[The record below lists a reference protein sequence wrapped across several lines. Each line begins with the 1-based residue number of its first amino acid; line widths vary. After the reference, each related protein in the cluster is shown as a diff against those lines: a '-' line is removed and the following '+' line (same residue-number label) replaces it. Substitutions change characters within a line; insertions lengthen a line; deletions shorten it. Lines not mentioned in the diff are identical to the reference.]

1 MRLALLSNVTVEI
14 LAGMLKTEHS
24 IWMPSGFGAWIQTAL
39 APPEEL
45 REFNPEFVFLLLDRS
60 HAEVN
65 AEQVRCVQDGLRAAF
80 PQAAVVEIDPDDLAD
95 ETGHDR
101 FYDEKMWKLAS
112 MPWSLT
118 GLHAIADEIY
128 RLVAMARTGRKKA
141 LALDLDNTLWS
152 GAIGEDGVAGIV
164 PYGDFQREI
173 KRLKETGV
181 LLVALSKNNVAD
193 VEPVWSDFRMVLKK
207 DDFVAFRI
215 GWDDKCANLRKVAQ
229 ELNLGTDSF
238 VFVDDNPAE
247 RAQMAAFCPEVIVP
261 DFPEDSASLP
271 EFMRRIGRLYFP
283 VLHLTEEDRLKT
295 AQYQAE
301 AARRT
306 FAEGLSVDEYL
317 KGLELWTDVHEMR
330 EDEIPRV
337 AQLSQ
342 KTNQFN
348 VCTNRY
354 TVEDIRRFAG
364 DGAYH
369 LVTAHAGDRFGGQGL
384 VAFVLVRVDG
394 SEAEIVDWVM
404 SCRTMNRTLEYA
416 VENEV
421 EKVLGKEGVVSLRAT
436 YRPTLKNAP
445 VANLFGRFGFAE
457 VSHTAIATSYAC
469 QLPRTPLPHQFTL
482 AAGS

>member
-14 LAGMLKTEHS
+14 LAGMLKRKHS
-24 IWMPSGFGAWIQTAL
+24 IWMPSGFGAWVQTAL

-45 REFNPEFVFLLLDRS
+45 REFGPEFVFLLLDRS
-60 HAEVN
+60 HSEVD
-65 AEQVRCVQDGLRAAF
+65 AEQARHAQDGLRTAF
-80 PQAAVVEIDPDDLAD
+80 PQAAVLEIDLADLAD
-95 ETGHDR
+95 EAGGGR
-101 FYDEKMWKLAS
+101 FYDYKMWKLAA
-112 MPWSLT
+112 MPWSLA
-118 GLHAIADEIY
+118 GLHAIAGEIE
-128 RLVAMARTGRKKA
+128 RLAAMGRTGRKKV
-141 LALDLDNTLWS
+141 LALDFDNTLWS
-152 GAIGEDGVAGIV
+152 GVIGEDGAAGIV

-181 LLVALSKNNVAD
+181 LLVALTKNNVAD
-193 VEPVWSDFRMVLKK
+193 VEPVWSDPRMVLKK
-207 DDFVAFRI
+207 DDFVALRI
-215 GWDDKCANLRKVAQ
+215 DWGDKCANLREVAQ

-247 RAQMAAFCPEVIVP
+247 RAQMAVVCPEVIVP

-271 EFMRRIGRLYFP
+271 AFMRRIGRLYFP
-283 VLHLTEEDRLKT
+283 VLHLTDEDRQKT

-306 FAEGLSVDEYL
+306 FAEGMSVEEYL
-317 KGLELWTDVHEMR
+317 RGLELWTEVHEIR
-330 EDEIPRV
+330 DGEIPRV

-354 TVEDIRRFAG
+354 TVEDIRRFAE

-369 LVTAHAGDRFGGQGL
+369 LMTAHAGDRFGEQGL
-384 VAFVLVRVDG
+384 VAFVLAHVDG

-404 SCRTMNRTLEYA
+404 SCRAMNRTLEYA

-421 EKVLGKEGVVSLRAT
+421 EKALVKDGVTVLRAT
-436 YRPTLKNAP
+436 HRPTPKNAP
-445 VANLFGRFGFAE
+445 VAKLFERFGFAE
-457 VSHTAIATSYAC
+457 ESCEETGTCYAC
-469 QLPRTPLPHQFTL
+469 LLPRSPLPHQFSLTH
-482 AAGS
+482 